1 MRQHASARLLRRA
14 PAAGLTP
21 SACASQSWLEWTG
34 YRKLLFGLH
43 ANRKWHYTRDQQPNR
58 HVRWFIRSV
67 GAPQTETILN
77 LYASFKAWLTCSLP
91 PWTVE
96 AREAEAEEAAAF
108 ESDDAAA
115 AEGSIGGHVAVSTT
129 SSVRSARALARYK
142 RIMTATGFVGTY
154 ICWAVFSWSVQMQS
168 ASSLRHPRHTR

>member
-1 MRQHASARLLRRA
+1 
-14 PAAGLTP
+14 
-21 SACASQSWLEWTG
+21 
-34 YRKLLFGLH
+34 LFGLH

-91 PWTVE
+91 PWTIE

-115 AEGSIGGHVAVSTT
+115 AEGSIGGHVSASTT

-154 ICWAVFSWSVQMQS
+154 ICWAVFSWCGRQMHS
-168 ASSLRHPRHTR
+168 TLSLRHSRHTR

>member
-1 MRQHASARLLRRA
+1 
-14 PAAGLTP
+14 
-21 SACASQSWLEWTG
+21 
-34 YRKLLFGLH
+34 LFGLH

-91 PWTVE
+91 PWTIE

-108 ESDDAAA
+108 ESDAAA
-115 AEGSIGGHVAVSTT
+115 AEGSIGGHVSASTT

-154 ICWAVFSWSVQMQS
+154 ICWAVFSWCVQNAERIVTS
-168 ASSLRHPRHTR
+168 ALPTHSLTRAAHALAGSFSYTARAEQRVVSPGVHRV